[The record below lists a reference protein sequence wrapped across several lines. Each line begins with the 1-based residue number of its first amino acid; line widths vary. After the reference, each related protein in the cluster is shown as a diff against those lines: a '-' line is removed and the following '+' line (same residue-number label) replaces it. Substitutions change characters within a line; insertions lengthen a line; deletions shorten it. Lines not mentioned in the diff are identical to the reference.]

1 IKMRGCHSQPK
12 RSAPLF
18 VIANEVKQSLF
29 LDCFVPFDFAQG
41 ILRRRAPQNDRL
53 PKPMWQTTAGFDA
66 QCASNGNK
74 KEEFILNTF
83 CGNFLGQYLML
94 LYLARSVSQMAIYS
108 VHQI

>member
-1 IKMRGCHSQPK
+1 MAINSVHQMEIKG
-12 RSAPLF
+12 L
-18 VIANEVKQSLF
+18 
-29 LDCFVPFDFAQG
+29 
-41 ILRRRAPQNDRL
+41 
-53 PKPMWQTTAGFDA
+53 FDA
-66 QCASNGNK
+66 DLSGSQCEPDGDKQCASNGNK